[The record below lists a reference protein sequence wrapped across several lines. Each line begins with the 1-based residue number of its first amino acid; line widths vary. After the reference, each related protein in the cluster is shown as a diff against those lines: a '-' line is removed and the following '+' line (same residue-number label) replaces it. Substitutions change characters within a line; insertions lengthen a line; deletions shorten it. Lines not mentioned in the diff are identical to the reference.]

1 MAIKLDQRV
10 LKTLPLEEENTRT
23 RYADSVVQGLHIE
36 VLPASTPGGELR
48 KVWRLRYRTT
58 SGERKWLTLGTWPAT
73 SVDAARS
80 EARRI
85 IGDVEKGADP
95 AAERTALKKAATID
109 DLWDQF
115 KELHGPHLRA
125 TTLKGYKD
133 QYRAHI
139 KGAFGSTKIQN
150 LTREAIARWH
160 RKISETAPTS
170 ANYALR
176 VLSTLLARA
185 EEWGH
190 IPLGTNPAKLVKQNK
205 AKKKHRP
212 LTTEESHLVG
222 STITQLAKEGT
233 ISAQVAAA
241 LRLLLLTGCRRGEI
255 ANLKWVEVNL
265 ESGCIVLGEDEASD
279 HKTKDHLGTKTI
291 FLGPAA
297 LQILEELA
305 GQRLSAYVFPGSREG
320 LPMSPMT
327 INRGWDLVRKKAG
340 IPDARL
346 HDLRHTVGAMA
357 GATLPAFMV
366 QTILGHKQP
375 STTSRYAKP
384 IDSATEQ
391 AVHNLQRQIAAN
403 LGL

>member
-1 MAIKLDQRV
+1 VAVKLDQRT
-10 LKTLPLEEENTRT
+10 LKTLSLEEGGTRT
-23 RYADSVVQGLHIE
+23 RHADSIVQGLHVE
-36 VLPASTPGGELR
+36 VLPAATPGGELR

-73 SVDAARS
+73 SVDQARS
-80 EARRI
+80 EARRV

-95 AAERTALKKAATID
+95 AAERVALKKAATIRE
-109 DLWDQF
+109 LWDQF
-115 KELHGPHLRA
+115 NELHGPHLRP
-125 TTLKGYKD
+125 TTIKGYKD

-139 KGAFGSTKIQN
+139 ADAFGGTKIQN
-150 LTREAIARWH
+150 LTREVIARWH

-190 IPLGTNPAKLVKQNK
+190 IPLGSNPAKLVKQNK

-222 STITQLAKEGT
+222 SAITQLAEKGT

-241 LRLLLLTGCRRGEI
+241 LRLLLLTGCRRSEI
-255 ANLKWVEVNL
+255 SGLRWVEVNL
-265 ESGCIVLGEDEASD
+265 DAGCIVLGEDDASD
-279 HKTKDHLGTKTI
+279 HKTKDHFGTKTI

-297 LQILEELA
+297 LQILEGLA
-305 GQRLSAYVFPGSREG
+305 TQRLSPFVFPGAKKGE
-320 LPMSPMT
+320 PMSPVT
-327 INRGWDLVRKKAG
+327 VNRGWELVRMQAG
-340 IPDARL
+340 VPDARL